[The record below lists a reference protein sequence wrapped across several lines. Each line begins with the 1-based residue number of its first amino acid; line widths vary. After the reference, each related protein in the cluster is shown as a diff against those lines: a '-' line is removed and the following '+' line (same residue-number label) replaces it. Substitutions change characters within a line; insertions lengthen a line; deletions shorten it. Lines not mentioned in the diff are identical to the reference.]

1 MTQNN
6 WITLETTSKP
16 YQLELMKG
24 LLLEHE
30 IQSVI
35 INKIDSSYLQFGE
48 AELKVK
54 ASDLET
60 AKEILKEMQS
70 GKFFT
75 CEFIKK
81 DGSNRVINCRTGVQK
96 YTKGKGMSFDPMAK
110 SLLSVYDIQ
119 KKGYRFINLSTL
131 IWVQI
136 SGVKY
141 WVSDLVID
149 ESIKNIKE
157 LNKTILK

>member
-6 WITLETTSKP
+6 WITLVTTSKP

-54 ASDLET
+54 AFDLEA
-60 AKEILKEMQS
+60 AKEILKDVHE
-70 GKFFT
+70 
-75 CEFIKK
+75 
-81 DGSNRVINCRTGVQK
+81 
-96 YTKGKGMSFDPMAK
+96 
-110 SLLSVYDIQ
+110 
-119 KKGYRFINLSTL
+119 
-131 IWVQI
+131 
-136 SGVKY
+136 
-141 WVSDLVID
+141 
-149 ESIKNIKE
+149 
-157 LNKTILK
+157 

>member
-6 WITLETTSKP
+6 WITLVTTSKP

-54 ASDLET
+54 VTNLEA
-60 AKEILKEMQS
+60 AKKILK
-70 GKFFT
+70 
-75 CEFIKK
+75 
-81 DGSNRVINCRTGVQK
+81 DVQ
-96 YTKGKGMSFDPMAK
+96 
-110 SLLSVYDIQ
+110 
-119 KKGYRFINLSTL
+119 
-131 IWVQI
+131 
-136 SGVKY
+136 
-141 WVSDLVID
+141 
-149 ESIKNIKE
+149 E
-157 LNKTILK
+157 

>member
-6 WITLETTSKP
+6 WITLVTTSKP

-54 ASDLET
+54 AFDLEA
-60 AKEILKEMQS
+60 AKEILK
-70 GKFFT
+70 
-75 CEFIKK
+75 
-81 DGSNRVINCRTGVQK
+81 DVQ
-96 YTKGKGMSFDPMAK
+96 
-110 SLLSVYDIQ
+110 
-119 KKGYRFINLSTL
+119 
-131 IWVQI
+131 
-136 SGVKY
+136 
-141 WVSDLVID
+141 
-149 ESIKNIKE
+149 E
-157 LNKTILK
+157 

>member
-1 MTQNN
+1 V
-6 WITLETTSKP
+6 TTNKP

-60 AKEILKEMQS
+60 AKEILK
-70 GKFFT
+70 
-75 CEFIKK
+75 
-81 DGSNRVINCRTGVQK
+81 DVQ
-96 YTKGKGMSFDPMAK
+96 
-110 SLLSVYDIQ
+110 
-119 KKGYRFINLSTL
+119 
-131 IWVQI
+131 
-136 SGVKY
+136 
-141 WVSDLVID
+141 
-149 ESIKNIKE
+149 E
-157 LNKTILK
+157 

>member
-6 WITLETTSKP
+6 WITLVTTSKP

-54 ASDLET
+54 ASDFSQ
-60 AKEILKEMQS
+60 AKEILK
-70 GKFFT
+70 
-75 CEFIKK
+75 
-81 DGSNRVINCRTGVQK
+81 NVN
-96 YTKGKGMSFDPMAK
+96 
-110 SLLSVYDIQ
+110 
-119 KKGYRFINLSTL
+119 
-131 IWVQI
+131 
-136 SGVKY
+136 
-141 WVSDLVID
+141 
-149 ESIKNIKE
+149 
-157 LNKTILK
+157 

>member
-16 YQLELMKG
+16 YQLELIKG

-60 AKEILKEMQS
+60 AKEILK
-70 GKFFT
+70 
-75 CEFIKK
+75 
-81 DGSNRVINCRTGVQK
+81 DVQ
-96 YTKGKGMSFDPMAK
+96 
-110 SLLSVYDIQ
+110 
-119 KKGYRFINLSTL
+119 
-131 IWVQI
+131 
-136 SGVKY
+136 
-141 WVSDLVID
+141 
-149 ESIKNIKE
+149 E
-157 LNKTILK
+157 

>member
-6 WITLETTSKP
+6 WITLVTTSKP

-54 ASDLET
+54 ALDLEA
-60 AKEILKEMQS
+60 AKEILK
-70 GKFFT
+70 
-75 CEFIKK
+75 
-81 DGSNRVINCRTGVQK
+81 DVQ
-96 YTKGKGMSFDPMAK
+96 
-110 SLLSVYDIQ
+110 
-119 KKGYRFINLSTL
+119 
-131 IWVQI
+131 
-136 SGVKY
+136 
-141 WVSDLVID
+141 
-149 ESIKNIKE
+149 E
-157 LNKTILK
+157 

>member
-6 WITLETTSKP
+6 WITLVTTSKP

-54 ASDLET
+54 ASDLE
-60 AKEILKEMQS
+60 ASKEILK
-70 GKFFT
+70 
-75 CEFIKK
+75 
-81 DGSNRVINCRTGVQK
+81 DV
-96 YTKGKGMSFDPMAK
+96 
-110 SLLSVYDIQ
+110 
-119 KKGYRFINLSTL
+119 
-131 IWVQI
+131 
-136 SGVKY
+136 
-141 WVSDLVID
+141 
-149 ESIKNIKE
+149 
-157 LNKTILK
+157 

>member
-6 WITLETTSKP
+6 WITLVTTSKP

-54 ASDLET
+54 ASDLEA
-60 AKEILKEMQS
+60 AKEILK
-70 GKFFT
+70 
-75 CEFIKK
+75 
-81 DGSNRVINCRTGVQK
+81 DVQ
-96 YTKGKGMSFDPMAK
+96 
-110 SLLSVYDIQ
+110 
-119 KKGYRFINLSTL
+119 
-131 IWVQI
+131 
-136 SGVKY
+136 
-141 WVSDLVID
+141 
-149 ESIKNIKE
+149 E
-157 LNKTILK
+157 

>member
-6 WITLETTSKP
+6 WITLVTTNKP

-60 AKEILKEMQS
+60 AKEILK
-70 GKFFT
+70 
-75 CEFIKK
+75 
-81 DGSNRVINCRTGVQK
+81 DVQ
-96 YTKGKGMSFDPMAK
+96 
-110 SLLSVYDIQ
+110 
-119 KKGYRFINLSTL
+119 
-131 IWVQI
+131 
-136 SGVKY
+136 
-141 WVSDLVID
+141 
-149 ESIKNIKE
+149 E
-157 LNKTILK
+157 

>member
-6 WITLETTSKP
+6 WITLETTIKP

-24 LLLEHE
+24 LLLDNE

-60 AKEILKEMQS
+60 AKEILK
-70 GKFFT
+70 
-75 CEFIKK
+75 
-81 DGSNRVINCRTGVQK
+81 DVQ
-96 YTKGKGMSFDPMAK
+96 
-110 SLLSVYDIQ
+110 
-119 KKGYRFINLSTL
+119 
-131 IWVQI
+131 
-136 SGVKY
+136 
-141 WVSDLVID
+141 
-149 ESIKNIKE
+149 E
-157 LNKTILK
+157 